1 MDKSYAWN
9 FCKKKK
15 VIYIE
20 ENLTHTTTPHH
31 GVYTFVPAV
40 CYWKSTE
47 HVKIASIQ
55 ALSKNAYQS
64 VRTLLVMFGEI
75 RSNNEPWDWT
85 WFLVNTCTCG
95 YDTKDIFRNFC
106 LIVDSILSKD
116 SFKFW
121 WQAITQEKLRSS
133 ESILWPKEASSWLKW
148 SITQKKDIPWKK
160 KNHKQPLILNVLE
173 LHPGSIKRSG

>member
-160 KNHKQPLILNVLE
+160 KSQAALDFKCFGTPSRVY
-173 LHPGSIKRSG
+173 

>member
-1 MDKSYAWN
+1 MPFLDKSYAWN

-15 VIYIE
+15 VIYTE
-20 ENLTHTTTPHH
+20 ENFTHTPTPHH

-47 HVKIASIQ
+47 HVKIASTQ

-85 WFLVNTCTCG
+85 WFLVNICTHG
-95 YDTKDIFRNFC
+95 YDTKDIFQKFC
-106 LIVDSILSKD
+106 LIVYSILSKD

-121 WQAITQEKLRSS
+121 WQAITQEKRSF
-133 ESILWPKEASSWLKW
+133 IWDHPLAKRGFKLVKVIDNTKERYSL
-148 SITQKKDIPWKK
+148 KK
-160 KNHKQPLILNVLE
+160 KITSSPWF
-173 LHPGSIKRSG
+173 